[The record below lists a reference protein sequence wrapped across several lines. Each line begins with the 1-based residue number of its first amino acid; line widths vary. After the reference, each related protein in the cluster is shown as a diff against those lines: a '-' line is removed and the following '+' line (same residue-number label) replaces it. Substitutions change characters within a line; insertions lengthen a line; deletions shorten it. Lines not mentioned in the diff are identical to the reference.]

1 MLRRDWQSSVPE
13 LVQTLNALDL
23 LIDLDLAI
31 IEDAYQTEY
40 LARRRQ
46 IERLAAI
53 GQVAGGVAHELRNPL
68 NVVKTSVYYLRHAK
82 NPTEEKKTEHLERIE
97 RQVLAADRV
106 ISALNDFAKLPLPE
120 LRPVAIESL
129 LREAL
134 EHAMLADNI
143 RVAVDVPSDAQE
155 VLGDERQLS
164 IVFGNLIRNA
174 RDAMPD
180 GGELR
185 VTAERRDGDTL
196 VTVAD
201 TGHGI
206 KAENLSRI
214 SEPLF
219 STKVRGIGLGLA
231 ITRAILDKHGAALA
245 VQSEEGKGTAFTVR
259 LAAPQRVET
268 TS

>member
-1 MLRRDWQSSVPE
+1 
-13 LVQTLNALDL
+13 
-23 LIDLDLAI
+23 
-31 IEDAYQTEY
+31 
-40 LARRRQ
+40 
-46 IERLAAI
+46 
-53 GQVAGGVAHELRNPL
+53 
-68 NVVKTSVYYLRHAK
+68 
-82 NPTEEKKTEHLERIE
+82 
-97 RQVLAADRV
+97 
-106 ISALNDFAKLPLPE
+106 LPE
-120 LRPVAIESL
+120 FRPVAIESL

-134 EHAMLADNI
+134 ENAMLADHI
-143 RVAVDVPSDAQE
+143 RVVLDVPSDAQE

-164 IVFGNLIRNA
+164 IVFGNLVRNA

-185 VTAERRDGDTL
+185 VSAERRDGDTL

-231 ITRAILDKHGAALA
+231 ITRAILDKHGAGLA
-245 VQSEEGKGTAFTVR
+245 VQSEEGKGAAFTVR
-259 LAAPQRVET
+259 LSAPQRDDAMP
-268 TS
+268 